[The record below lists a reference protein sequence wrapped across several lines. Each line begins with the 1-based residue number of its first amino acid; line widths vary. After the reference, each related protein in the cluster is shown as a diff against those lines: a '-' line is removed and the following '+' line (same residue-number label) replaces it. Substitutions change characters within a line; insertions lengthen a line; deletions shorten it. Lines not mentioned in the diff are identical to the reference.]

1 MQILGQMTTEEQL
14 EKKIRESWDREV
26 GAWIGATLDQGD
38 TYEAQ
43 YTIEA
48 PALQNAPIPMK
59 AQFKYVGRVPCN
71 DESEAENCV
80 ELEML
85 TKVNSEILAQALEDF
100 LQKAGISDFHVE
112 EFQLE
117 EKVQLITEPGTLIPH
132 RMHLR
137 RLSSTVISQNG
148 QTSEANEYREIK
160 ATYTY

>member
-1 MQILGQMTTEEQL
+1 MEILGQMTTKEQL
-14 EKKIRESWDREV
+14 EKKIVESWDREV
-26 GAWIGATLDQGD
+26 GAWVGASLDQGD
-38 TYEAQ
+38 IYEAQ
-43 YTIEA
+43 YIIET

-59 AQFKYVGRVPCN
+59 AQFKYVGPAPCN
-71 DESEAENCV
+71 DDSEEENCV

-85 TKVNSEILAQALEDF
+85 TEVNSEALAKALEDF

-112 EFQLE
+112 QFQLE

-137 RLSSTVISQNG
+137 RLSSTVISQGG

-160 ATYTY
+160 TTYTY